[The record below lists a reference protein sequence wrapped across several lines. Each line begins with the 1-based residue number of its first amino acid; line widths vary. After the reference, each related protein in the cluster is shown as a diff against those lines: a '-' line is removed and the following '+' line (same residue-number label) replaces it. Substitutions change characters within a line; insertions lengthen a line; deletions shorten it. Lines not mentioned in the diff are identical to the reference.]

1 MQSTDLKIIEKLDDC
16 YILLHRPSN
25 RNLVYKE
32 CQAASTF
39 TVNILQYL
47 KVRSTLD
54 HKNLFKLF
62 SFHEEN
68 QSGKIALIY
77 EHWAK
82 TFEKEIEIRFKTQ
95 IHWTDQ
101 ELLNTLEVLLWG
113 LDSLH
118 SSGLVHGNITKKSII
133 FSVDG
138 FVRLADQFIDCSGII
153 RTPSQLFSEKN
164 CYLCPETFDR
174 IHGYISTKETD
185 IWQLGMVILEA
196 CLLRSCLDL
205 VDREQGKVDFAELNR
220 RISEVEMLKSRSLGR
235 LLRVM
240 LDEKPE
246 RRGEIM
252 GILKNQWP
260 NEGDKRNDKNILRNS
275 QVINVSLKVKPQ
287 KPLNE
292 GISFKENINI
302 QKSAM
307 ITNNK
312 PSPIAAIGGNKENLE
327 RKIIETT
334 PNQQKGQLKNEKYQE
349 ILQMLENYK
358 SPFENTP
365 ENEKKSPQETE
376 NQAQEVYNNDSTAP
390 LVTFFPMNRQIIG
403 LEGIAEETEETQE
416 DRDNKEEIDY
426 YSRNLKTQAHFGVK
440 SENNLEKN
448 YYSQPQ
454 FANNENDYYWQR
466 NDKNNQ
472 FAEKDVP
479 ENDGKT
485 QQNIGNDSDFIK
497 KAPLSDRNA
506 TPQDNNKLSEL
517 QSLFEKS
524 RARTNEILNK
534 GKQIL
539 NKNMDTSQEI
549 DFSHQI
555 SNSIDK
561 IERKNLLSN
570 ILYTNQDKYEGDVG
584 KGDQR
589 EGFGVYYR
597 ANGQILY
604 QGEWIGNLFH
614 GTGIL
619 NNLEVRF
626 LQEHLDYNNL
636 NNIKNQWLKYEGE
649 FSQGK
654 KQGNGVLL
662 LSNREY
668 FQGCFKNDKI
678 HGFGCFHCKNGSLV
692 FAEWKD
698 SRIVRLL

>member
-25 RNLVYKE
+25 RNLVYKD
-32 CQAASTF
+32 CQIPASF
-39 TVNILQYL
+39 TANILQYL

-68 QSGKIALIY
+68 QNGKIALIY

-82 TFEKEIEIRFKTQ
+82 TFEKELEIRFKTQ

-118 SSGLVHGNITKKSII
+118 SSGLVHGNITQKSII
-133 FSVDG
+133 FSLDG

-164 CYLCPETFDR
+164 CHLCPETFDR
-174 IHGYISTKETD
+174 IQGKISTKETD

-196 CLLRSCLDL
+196 SLLRSCLDL
-205 VDREQGKVDFAELNR
+205 VDREQGKVDSAELNR

-235 LLRVM
+235 ILRVM
-240 LDEKPE
+240 LDEKAE

-260 NEGDKRNDKNILRNS
+260 NEGDKRNDKNILKTS
-275 QVINVSLKVKPQ
+275 QVINVSLKAKPQ

-307 ITNNK
+307 IANK
-312 PSPIAAIGGNKENLE
+312 TSPAGNKENLE
-327 RKIIETT
+327 RKNLETT
-334 PNQQKGQLKNEKYQE
+334 PNQQKGSIKSEKYQE

-358 SPFENTP
+358 SPFENTK
-365 ENEKKSPQETE
+365 NEKKSHQETE
-376 NQAQEVYNNDSTAP
+376 NKGQEVYNNDSTAP
-390 LVTFFPMNRQIIG
+390 LVTFFPMNRQIID

-426 YSRNLKTQAHFGVK
+426 YRRNLKGEANFGVK
-440 SENNLEKN
+440 SENNIEKN
-448 YYSQPQ
+448 YYSQTQ
-454 FANNENDYYWQR
+454 FANNENDYYYWQK
-466 NDKNNQ
+466 NDENNQ
-472 FAEKDVP
+472 FAEKA
-479 ENDGKT
+479 ENDRKKGNENENFLS
-485 QQNIGNDSDFIK
+485 QNK
-497 KAPLSDRNA
+497 KAPLSDRNV
-506 TPQDNNKLSEL
+506 TTQDNNKLSEL

-539 NKNMDTSQEI
+539 NKNMDTSQEL

-604 QGEWIGNLFH
+604 QGEWMGNLFH

-619 NNLEVRF
+619 NNLEVHF

-636 NNIKNQWLKYEGE
+636 TNIKNQWLKYEGE
-649 FSQGK
+649 FAQGK